1 MRGEGLA
8 RATESRL
15 TGRLVREPRD
25 MVMIGDQLESGVR
38 GARAAHIDSASQP
51 VSATA
56 PARCRTTYARRIVWR
71 SL

>member
-1 MRGEGLA
+1 
-8 RATESRL
+8 
-15 TGRLVREPRD
+15 

-51 VSATA
+51 VSAPA